1 MKGHMILYVKD
12 QIKSAG
18 FYRRLLDLNPAL
30 DVEGMTEFV
39 LNDGLVLGLM
49 PEAGIKRLLG
59 DAIRDPASGRGI
71 PRAELYLL
79 VEEPQMYYQR
89 ALNAG
94 AKPLSPPELRNWG
107 DTVAYCEDLDG
118 HVLAFAKR

>member
-1 MKGHMILYVKD
+1 MKAHVILYVRD
-12 QIKSAG
+12 QPVSSV
-18 FYRRLLDLNPAL
+18 FYRHILNQSPAL

-49 PEAGIKRLLG
+49 PESGIKRLLG
-59 DAIRDPASGRGI
+59 DALHDPALGNGI

-79 VEEPQMYYQR
+79 VEEPQIYYQR
-89 ALNAG
+89 AMDAG
-94 AKPLSPPELRNWG
+94 AKPLSPLKLREWG
-107 DTVAYCEDLDG
+107 DKVAYCEDLDG